1 MPRGAGTRSDALTRT
16 ALRLLG
22 FALRPVVRRLNRRAA
37 GPMAPP
43 APIDDVLGGDDSPLA
58 LSRLLIGRDTAAR
71 QAAVARFLEHRGVA
85 FRRHA
90 FTRAEGS
97 GETYAVD
104 LGLGDRVFVLC
115 AHHDAVPGSP
125 GANDNAAAVGVLL
138 HLLPRLGRHVPRG
151 WRVRL
156 LFTAQEEIDYLGAR
170 VYVEETSLGDIAGV
184 LSLELCGRGDAIAL
198 WDVDEETP
206 FLQGVTRALDGA
218 GLRRDEGYHIV
229 GRIPV
234 FGSDHRAFAA
244 AGVPAYGFTLAPVEH
259 AEALRRFVLSPV
271 KSSLRALVHRPPPFD
286 TYHTSGDALDT
297 LEPAALALAARALTE
312 IVRNLA

>member
-1 MPRGAGTRSDALTRT
+1 
-16 ALRLLG
+16 
-22 FALRPVVRRLNRRAA
+22 
-37 GPMAPP
+37 MAPP
-43 APIDDVLGGDDSPLA
+43 APLDDVLGGHDSPLA
-58 LSRLLIGRDTAAR
+58 LARLLIGRDTAAR
-71 QAAVARFLEHRGVA
+71 QAAVARYLEHRGVA

-90 FTRAEGS
+90 FTRPEGS

-104 LGLGDRVFVLC
+104 LGLGERVLVLC

-151 WRVRL
+151 WRVRF

-170 VYVEETSLGDIAGV
+170 AYVDETPLADIAGV
-184 LSLELCGRGDAIAL
+184 LSLELCGRGDAVAL

-206 FLQGVTRALDGA
+206 FLHGVTRALDGA

-244 AGVPAYGFTLAPVEH
+244 AGIPAYGFTLAPAAH
-259 AEALRRFVLSPV
+259 AAALRRFVLSPV

-286 TYHTSGDALDT
+286 TYHTSRDALDT
-297 LEPAALALAARALTE
+297 LEPAALALAVRALTA
-312 IVRNLA
+312 VVHGLA